1 MSLAPL
7 ELLGQSRSFSLV
19 TTFYVEILSILL
31 SQSRRS
37 FSNGSEEGMLHLE
50 LSVLVSTIA
59 SSTRMAPVAAMDVST
74 GMGWRYPG
82 NIL

>member
-31 SQSRRS
+31 SQSRQS
-37 FSNGSEEGMLHLE
+37 FSNGSAVGMLRLE

-59 SSTRMAPVAAMDVST
+59 SNTRMAPVAAMDVST
-74 GMGWRYPG
+74 GMEWRCPRT
-82 NIL
+82 IL